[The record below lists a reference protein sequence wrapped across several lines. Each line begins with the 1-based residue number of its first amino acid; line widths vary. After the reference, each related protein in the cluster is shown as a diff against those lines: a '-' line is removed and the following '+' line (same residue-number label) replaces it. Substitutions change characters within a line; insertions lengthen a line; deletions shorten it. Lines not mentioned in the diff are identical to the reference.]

1 MESKRI
7 DFKKMRERMAKRKA
21 SAKEKL
27 FILNLSKEKFCEILD
42 DLAPMFRFE
51 LLNTCEDF
59 DGYWEKIILDGKT
72 VWRKGEEVLPSS
84 SFFPFRK
91 EVFDAIDKERN
102 IYYKVGRNW
111 RSIRGIKISDG
122 TIQGVTRKKGDL
134 TQILTK
140 EKLKELYYKQNKSL
154 EDIGKEFGTSRQNI
168 MKIMKKYGL
177 LRRTQS
183 KARIEAIKKGKF
195 DRFEHYD
202 INERFFSE
210 WSPEMAWVLG
220 LLFTD
225 GNVQP
230 NKVSLSSVDLD
241 LLEKVRKQLNST
253 KSIAKRPQSYDK
265 SKHIYELEFFREKMR
280 DDLNLLGLHERKS
293 LNMIFPNIPEEYT
306 RHFIR
311 GCWDG
316 DGSVFLAK
324 GKIGANYVTGSK
336 KFIERLVQELYK
348 IGIFKRGVSYRIEK
362 SGKRN
367 ILLPTEEMLS
377 NHPDGRFPITIH
389 MKNINAYYI
398 KVDSKENL
406 KKLFHYFYDGVDES
420 MYLSRKY
427 EVFVK
432 GLKLDGKGEKEQLTL
447 NLDF

>member
-7 DFKKMRERMAKRKA
+7 DLKNMRERIAKRKA
-21 SAKEKL
+21 SVEKKL
-27 FILNLSKEKFCEILD
+27 FIINLTKENFCEILD

-59 DGYWEKIILDGKT
+59 DGYWEKKILDGKT

-122 TIQGVTRKKGDL
+122 TTQGVTRKRGDL
-134 TQILTK
+134 TLILTK

-154 EDIGKEFGTSRQNI
+154 EDIAKEFGTSRQNI
-168 MKIMKKYGL
+168 LKIMKKYGL
-177 LRRTQS
+177 IRRTQS

-195 DRFEHYD
+195 EKFEYHE
-202 INERFFSE
+202 INEKFFSE

-225 GNVQP
+225 GTIGKTRVAIH
-230 NKVSLSSVDLD
+230 SIDLD
-241 LLEKVRKQLNST
+241 LIEKIKKFLNS
-253 KSIAKRPQSYDK
+253 SNPIAKRPQSYDK
-265 SKHIYELEFFREKMR
+265 SKHIYEFGFYRENMR
-280 DDLNLLGLHERKS
+280 GDLNKLGLHERKS

-316 DGSVFLAK
+316 DGSIFFDKDKLVAS
-324 GKIGANYVTGSK
+324 YVTGSK
-336 KFIERLVQELYK
+336 KFIERLVQELHK
-348 IGIFKRGVSYRIEK
+348 IGIFRRGPSYRLEK
-362 SGKRN
+362 SGRRVR
-367 ILLPTEEMLS
+367 LPITNETQAKYP
-377 NHPDGRFPITIH
+377 NGKFPLTIH

-398 KVDSKENL
+398 KIQARENVE
-406 KKLFHYFYDGVDES
+406 KLYHYFYDGVDES